1 MVVKV
6 EAYHD
11 GIFWCGRGI
20 GADFF
25 TQGKTLDEL
34 MENVKEAAS
43 LHFEDTLKRGETL
56 KLLLISETE
65 VRDVK
70 AATR

>member
-1 MVVKV
+1 MLVKV

-11 GIFWCGRGI
+11 GRFWCGRGI

-34 MENVKEAAS
+34 MQNVKEAAS
-43 LHFEDTLKRGETL
+43 LHFENALKGGETL
-56 KLLLISETE
+56 NLLLISEAE
-65 VRDVK
+65 VRRGK
-70 AATR
+70 AAAG